1 MQIFSK
7 NCLLL
12 VATLSL
18 LTAVSSAVEKNILF
32 KCADN
37 LKLDTCFVK
46 VPQNGDNLEI
56 NYVTDC
62 GKGKKCV
69 EVGESY
75 KCVKRANLLEEGD
88 KCKIDQECK
97 TGKCKGEKCSY
108 LADNEEC
115 DGDENCGLNS
125 SCVDVDG
132 VSKCIAMIAEGQSC
146 GEDIKGECKAG
157 LACGTVGDETSS
169 TCQKRYS
176 VADDTKVSYYRL
188 CKGGK
193 TVDGICKSLPDNI
206 AEWNEFVEAFTEELE
221 DFLKDDDI
229 KQTEYIYAEGNFKYN
244 TLGSKDVAEKYM
256 DYTRKEIFSKVGS
269 DDLDCVRDYFIR
281 KALSSNKLSL
291 SLLSSLLFFAILL

>member
-18 LTAVSSAVEKNILF
+18 LTAVSSAVEENILF

-62 GKGKKCV
+62 GKGKECAG
-69 EVGESY
+69 VGESY

-157 LACGTVGDETSS
+157 LACGKVGDETTS

-176 VADDTKVSYYRL
+176 VADDTKASNYRL

-193 TVDGICKSLPDNI
+193 RVAGICKSLPDNI

-221 DFLKDDDI
+221 D
-229 KQTEYIYAEGNFKYN
+229 
-244 TLGSKDVAEKYM
+244 
-256 DYTRKEIFSKVGS
+256 
-269 DDLDCVRDYFIR
+269 
-281 KALSSNKLSL
+281 
-291 SLLSSLLFFAILL
+291 